1 MNAIKTRRLIGLF
14 LMGCLLFNYPILS
27 IFNRAILIG
36 GVPLLYVYLFVAWVS
51 IILLTAV
58 ICRQWR
64 KDANGA

>member
-14 LMGCLLFNYPILS
+14 ILGCLLFNYPILS

-36 GVPLLYVYLFVAWVS
+36 GVPLLYIYLFVAWAM

-58 ICRQWR
+58 ICRQR
-64 KDANGA
+64 RRDANGA